1 MEKTLISEDEPYIKD
16 IIPSPQPPYLPLSPE
31 NPRNAIVKDWSAIE
45 PWKRDLEED
54 LGELGGLEQ
63 GALLRFG
70 FHCCWGFLLR
80 YYLVLGLLFI

>member
-16 IIPSPQPPYLPLSPE
+16 IISSPQPPYLPLSLE
-31 NPRNAIVKDWSAIE
+31 NPRNTIVKDWSAIE

-80 YYLVLGLLFI
+80 YYLVLGLLFF